1 MKRIGPYVDEG
12 EIARGGMGIVVAGF
26 DPRLRRRA
34 AVKVLAKG
42 KEENA
47 ERVRRF
53 VAEAQITGQLEHPNI
68 VPVHQLGAQD
78 GRPYLAMRQVH
89 GVTLGDII
97 RENRNRLLE
106 PAVVEETLRTMLRVC
121 DAVAYAHSRGVIH
134 LDVKPANIMVGQF
147 GQVYLMDW
155 GLARIV
161 DPDSEI
167 DLSVDPLKG
176 LRRNQ
181 MLGTPAYM
189 APEMAKSEH
198 KACCPQTD
206 VFLIAATIWHA
217 LVGRPPYL
225 EGTLRDTV
233 YKAATSDRPSLEEAA
248 GDVPISKQLA
258 DILERAMAPKIADRY
273 PSVLEFQRDLEGF
286 LRGGWFLPVREI
298 SAGAVIYNQHD
309 TGEAA
314 YIIQRGRVEVFI
326 ETRSGQRAVRVMG
339 PGEVF
344 GEIAV
349 LTGGVRTAGVR
360 ALDDVRLLV
369 VDGQVLEQGLGLNS
383 WLGAFVTTLAE
394 RFREADA
401 RLRRY
406 ERRGLSTISPE

>member
-1 MKRIGPYVDEG
+1 MKRIGPYVEEE
-12 EIARGGMGIVVAGF
+12 EIARGGMGVIVSGF
-26 DPRLRRRA
+26 DPRLRRRS
-34 AVKVLAKG
+34 AVKLLAEG

-68 VPVHQLGAQD
+68 VPVHQLGAHD

-97 RENRNRLLE
+97 HENRRRLLE
-106 PAVVEETLRTMLRVC
+106 PSVVEDTLRTMLRVC
-121 DAVAYAHSRGVIH
+121 DAVAYAHSKGVIH
-134 LDVKPANIMVGQF
+134 LDVKPANIMVGRF

-155 GLARIV
+155 GLARLVGDTSDI
-161 DPDSEI
+161 E
-167 DLSVDPLKG
+167 LSVDPLRG
-176 LRRNQ
+176 LRKNQ

-198 KACCPQTD
+198 DRCGPQTD
-206 VFLIAATIWHA
+206 VFLIAATIWHC
-217 LVGRPPYL
+217 LVGKPPYL
-225 EGTLRDTV
+225 EPTLRDTV
-233 YKAATSDRPSLEEAA
+233 YKAAMSDRPSLEEAA
-248 GDVPISKQLA
+248 GDVPIAKQLV
-258 DILERAMAPKIADRY
+258 DILERAMAPKIEDRY
-273 PSVLEFQRDLEGF
+273 ASVEEMQRDLERF
-286 LRGGWFLPVREI
+286 LRGGWFLPVREV
-298 SAGAVIYNQHD
+298 SAGAVIYNQND
-309 TGEAA
+309 PGDAA

-326 ETRSGQRAVRVMG
+326 ETRTGRRAVRVMG

-349 LTGGVRTAGVR
+349 LTGGARTAGVR
-360 ALDDVRLLV
+360 AIDDVRLLV
-369 VDGQVLEQGLGLNS
+369 VDAQVLEKGLGLNS

-406 ERRGLSTISPE
+406 ERRGLATISPE